1 MSKFLSTNFT
11 TNEGVVIGY
20 VNIDQI
26 VCIIP
31 SKGKCIL
38 ELSNGTKCTTDEN
51 YEDLKYTLA
60 KMGYPFDE

>member
-11 TNEGVVIGY
+11 TDEGVVIGY

-31 SKGKCIL
+31 SKKRCIL
-38 ELSNGTKCTTDEN
+38 ELSNGTKCTTDED
-51 YEDLKYTLA
+51 YEGLKDILTQ
-60 KMGYPFDE
+60 MGYSFDE